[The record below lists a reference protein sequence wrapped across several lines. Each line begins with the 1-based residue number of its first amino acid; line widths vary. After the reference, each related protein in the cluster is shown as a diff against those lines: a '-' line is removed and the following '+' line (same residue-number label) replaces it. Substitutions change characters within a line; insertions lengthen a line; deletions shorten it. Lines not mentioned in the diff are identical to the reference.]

1 MRFNTENKNRK
12 DSKLRHAEY
21 YDMQG
26 EFDKL
31 YQDSKDGKHFSSLMK
46 LITSDN
52 NILLAY
58 RNIKRNSGSP
68 TPGVDGVTINDIE
81 KLETSQF
88 LYLVKKRF
96 SFYKPRK
103 VRRVDIPKPNG
114 KTRPLGIPSIW
125 DRIAQQCI
133 LQVME
138 PICEAKFNKHSY
150 GFRPFRSAE
159 NAFADATHRANS
171 GGMQYV
177 VDIDIKGF
185 FDEVNH
191 NKLIRQIWTL
201 GIQDKQLLV
210 IIRRMLKAP
219 IVMPDGNISY
229 PTKGTPQG
237 GILSPLLANINLN
250 EFDWWIANQWEE
262 RNLKE
267 ITPQYRSDGRRN
279 RKNENKKLRSHT
291 KLKEIYL
298 VRYADDFKI
307 FCQTRQEAVKT
318 YHATKKW
325 LEERLRLTISTEKSK
340 ITNLKRE
347 SSEFLGFT
355 FQMIE
360 KGKRKSNEPKFVVK
374 SNVSPK
380 AIKRIH
386 AQLRNQIKAI
396 KKCSRGQEALAEMN
410 KYNSMVNGIHNYYQ
424 IATHVSTDFGKL
436 GFHIQKVLKN
446 RLTGLTRL
454 GKYEGKHKGILA
466 YMNSSMIRYYRKY
479 PILPIGYVKHK
490 NPLNIKRS
498 VNKYTEQGRLE
509 IHKKL
514 TVIPEWKLEWLRNN
528 PVVNKRATIEFADNR
543 ISKFIAQ
550 MGKCSVTGEEL
561 ELDTM
566 QCHHIIPYHIKQD
579 DSYNNLTIVSYEI
592 HKLIHTTNRKVIEKY
607 LKALN
612 LNKEQ
617 IDKLNKFRNKVGAD
631 TLELTYEINKV
642 A

>member
-1 MRFNTENKNRK
+1 MRFNTENKNHK
-12 DSKLRHAEY
+12 DAKLRHAEY
-21 YDMQG
+21 YNMQG

-31 YQDSKDGKHFSSLMK
+31 YQDSKDGKHFINLMK
-46 LITSDN
+46 LVTSDN

-68 TPGVDGVTINDIE
+68 TPGVDGITIKDIE

-88 LYLVKKRF
+88 LDLVKKRF
-96 SFYKPRK
+96 NFYKPRK
-103 VRRVDIPKPNG
+103 VKRVDIPKPNG

-150 GFRPFRSAE
+150 GFRPFRSPE
-159 NAFADATHRANS
+159 NAFADATHRVNS

-191 NKLIRQIWTL
+191 NKLMRQIWTL

-219 IVMPDGNISY
+219 IVMPDGNIAY

-262 RNLKE
+262 RDLKE

-279 RKNENKKLRSHT
+279 RKNENKKLRKST

-318 YHATKKW
+318 YHATRKW
-325 LEERLRLTISTEKSK
+325 LEERLRLTISAEKSR

-355 FQMIE
+355 FRMVE
-360 KGKRKSNEPKFVVK
+360 KGKKKSNEPKFVVK
-374 SNVSPK
+374 STVSPK
-380 AIKRIH
+380 AIKRIKT
-386 AQLRNQIKAI
+386 QLRSP
-396 KKCSRGQEALAEMN
+396 C
-410 KYNSMVNGIHNYYQ
+410 
-424 IATHVSTDFGKL
+424 
-436 GFHIQKVLKN
+436 
-446 RLTGLTRL
+446 
-454 GKYEGKHKGILA
+454 
-466 YMNSSMIRYYRKY
+466 
-479 PILPIGYVKHK
+479 
-490 NPLNIKRS
+490 
-498 VNKYTEQGRLE
+498 
-509 IHKKL
+509 
-514 TVIPEWKLEWLRNN
+514 RN
-528 PVVNKRATIEFADNR
+528 
-543 ISKFIAQ
+543 
-550 MGKCSVTGEEL
+550 
-561 ELDTM
+561 
-566 QCHHIIPYHIKQD
+566 
-579 DSYNNLTIVSYEI
+579 
-592 HKLIHTTNRKVIEKY
+592 
-607 LKALN
+607 
-612 LNKEQ
+612 EQ
-617 IDKLNKFRNKVGAD
+617 I
-631 TLELTYEINKV
+631 
-642 A
+642 